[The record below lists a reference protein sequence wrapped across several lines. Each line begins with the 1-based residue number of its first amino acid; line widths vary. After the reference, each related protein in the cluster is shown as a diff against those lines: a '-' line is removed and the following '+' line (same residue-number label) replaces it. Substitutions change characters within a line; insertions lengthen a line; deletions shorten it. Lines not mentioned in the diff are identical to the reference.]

1 MDNFPLKS
9 KRKFL
14 LAVLILLSNV
24 GYSQN
29 IFVAPGGNDSGS
41 GTKKNPFATKERAL
55 EEIAT
60 ARDNGQM
67 QRPTINLRAGV
78 YTIHHTIKLDSKFSN
93 VNIQAYQKEKVIF
106 FGGVPIP
113 VNKIESISASEINS
127 NTDKKVYEVNLKKLG
142 ITEYGKIRNVGFGR
156 PYGPSWGEIF
166 INGKPMHLAR
176 WPNEGMI
183 PMEKVLDKGSIP
195 RDEDFSNRGGEIQYD
210 SLRINTWAKEKDA
223 WMAGY
228 FMWGY
233 ADDMVRIKSI
243 DTVNKTISTASA
255 TLYGFGSGESWRRW
269 YGVNI
274 LSELDTAAEYYIDRE
289 KGILYFIPP
298 DKKIESLE
306 FSILEDPFFL
316 LENTSNAGIKGIT
329 FECARGM
336 GIAMDNTKNITIRGC
351 TFKNLGSLAIT
362 VGKGIEPFK
371 DYRHE
376 GTGVAKGGIVGSLQE
391 HLYANTTFN
400 REGGSNNKMIN
411 CQFYQL
417 GAGGIVLGGGD
428 RLTLEAGNNV
438 VENCVFHDLN
448 RIEKSYRPAIS
459 LTGVGNKIRHC
470 EIYNTPSMAILM
482 HGNNHLLEYNYIHDV
497 CTEVEDQGAFY
508 FGRDPSE
515 RGTIIRYNYFENI
528 PDHFSTCA
536 IYEDDGAC
544 GLTVSGNIFYKAGK
558 RNVLIGGGSD
568 NNYTNNIF
576 IGNKAGFY
584 VDNRLQNW
592 AKGLLTADGLFIKR
606 LEVVTYLNPPYSD
619 QYPQIKNYF
628 DSAALPHGNLVE
640 NNVFVQVK
648 KIIDRNK
655 EWLNFKSNNWETNQD
670 PGFAD
675 WKNRNFS
682 LKKNSVI
689 FKKIPL
695 FKEIPFQE
703 IGLYE
708 NTDFA
713 TKKKRTDYT
722 GKNRIF

>member
-1 MDNFPLKS
+1 MYQFLLKG
-9 KRKFL
+9 KGKFL
-14 LAVLILLSNV
+14 LAVLILASNV
-24 GYSQN
+24 SFSQN
-29 IFVAPGGNDSGS
+29 IFVAPGGNDSGN
-41 GTKKNPFATKERAL
+41 GAKKTPFATVERAL
-55 EEIAT
+55 EEIAN
-60 ARDNGQM
+60 ARSKEQM

-78 YTIHHTIKLDSKFSN
+78 YSIHHTLKLDDKFSN
-93 VNIQAYQKEKVIF
+93 INIQAYQKEKVIF
-106 FGGVPIP
+106 FGGVSIP
-113 VNKIESISASEINS
+113 VNAIESISASKINS
-127 NTDKKVYEVNLKKLG
+127 STDEKVYEVDLEKVG
-142 ITEYGKIRNVGFGR
+142 ITDYGKIRNVGFAR

-183 PMEKVLDKGSIP
+183 PMGKVLDKGSIP
-195 RDEDFSNRGGEIQYD
+195 RDGDYSNHGGVIQYD
-210 SLRINTWAKEKDA
+210 SLRINKWAKEKDA

-243 DTVNKTISTASA
+243 DTVTTTISTASA

-274 LSELDTAAEYYIDRE
+274 LSELDTAGEYYIDRE
-289 KGILYFIPP
+289 NGILYFIPP

-316 LENTSNAGIKGIT
+316 LENISNVSIKGIN

-336 GIAMDNTKNITIRGC
+336 GIAMDNTDNIMIQGC
-351 TFKNLGSLAIT
+351 SFKNLGSLAIT

-400 REGGSNNKMIN
+400 REGGSNNKVID

-417 GAGGIVLGGGD
+417 GAGSIVLGGGN
-428 RLTLEAGNNV
+428 RLTLDAGNNV

-448 RIEKSYRPAIS
+448 RIEKSYRPAIF

-470 EIYNTPSMAILM
+470 EIYNTPGMAILM
-482 HGNNHLLEYNYIHDV
+482 HGNNHLFEYNYIHDV
-497 CTEVEDQGAFY
+497 CTEAEDQGAFY

-528 PDHFSTCA
+528 PDHFNTCA
-536 IYEDDGAC
+536 VYEDDGAC
-544 GLTVSGNIFYKAGK
+544 GLTVTGNIFYKAGK

-568 NNYTNNIF
+568 NNYNNNIF
-576 IGNKAGFY
+576 IGNKAGFH

-592 AKGLLTADGLFIKR
+592 AKGLLAPDGLFRKR
-606 LEVVTYLNPPYSD
+606 LEAVNYLQPPYII
-619 QYPQIKNYF
+619 QYPQLKNYF
-628 DSAALPHGNLVE
+628 DSAAIPRGNIVE
-640 NNVFVQVK
+640 KNVYVEVE
-648 KIIDRNK
+648 KIIDGNK
-655 EWLNFKSNNWETNQD
+655 EWLNFKSNNWETDND

-675 WKNRNFS
+675 WKNRNFL
-682 LKKNSVI
+682 LKKNSLI
-689 FKKIPL
+689 FKEIPS
-695 FKEIPFQE
+695 FKEIPFQK
-703 IGLYE
+703 IGLHE
-708 NTDFA
+708 NPDFA
-713 TKKKRTDYT
+713 TMKRIN
-722 GKNRIF
+722 GLKEER

>member
-1 MDNFPLKS
+1 MYQFLLKG

-14 LAVLILLSNV
+14 LSVLILVSNV
-24 GYSQN
+24 SFSQN
-29 IFVAPGGNDSGS
+29 IFVAPSGNDSGN
-41 GTKKNPFATKERAL
+41 GAKKTPFATVERAL
-55 EEIAT
+55 EEIAN
-60 ARDNGQM
+60 ARSKGQM

-78 YTIHHTIKLDSKFSN
+78 YPIHHTLKLDDKFSN
-93 VNIQAYQKEKVIF
+93 INIQAYQKEKVIF
-106 FGGVPIP
+106 FGGVSIP
-113 VNKIESISASEINS
+113 VNAIESISASKINS
-127 NTDKKVYEVNLKKLG
+127 STDEKVYEVNLKKVG
-142 ITEYGKIRNVGFGR
+142 ITDYGKIRYVGFAR

-183 PMEKVLDKGSIP
+183 PMGKVLDKGSIP
-195 RDEDFSNRGGEIQYD
+195 RDGDYSNHGGVVQYH
-210 SLRINTWAKEKDA
+210 SLRINKWAKEKDA

-233 ADDMVRIKSI
+233 ANDLVSIKSI
-243 DTVNKTISTASA
+243 DTVRKTISTASA

-269 YGVNI
+269 YGMNI
-274 LSELDTAAEYYIDRE
+274 LSELDTADEYYIDRE
-289 KGILYFIPP
+289 NGILSFIPP
-298 DKKIESLE
+298 GKKIELLQ

-316 LENTSNAGIKGIT
+316 LENTSNVSIKGIN

-336 GIAMDNTKNITIRGC
+336 GIAMDNTNNIMIQGC
-351 TFKNLGSLAIT
+351 SFKNLGSLAIT
-362 VGKGIEPFK
+362 VGKGIEPFN

-376 GTGVAKGGIVGSLQE
+376 GTGVTKGGMVGSLQE

-400 REGGSNNKMIN
+400 REGGSNNKVID

-417 GAGGIVLGGGD
+417 GAGGIVLGGGN

-448 RIEKSYRPAIS
+448 RIEKSYRPAIF

-497 CTEVEDQGAFY
+497 CTEAEDQGAFY

-536 IYEDDGAC
+536 VYEDDGAC
-544 GLTVSGNIFYKAGK
+544 GLTVTGNIFYKAGK

-568 NNYTNNIF
+568 NNYNNNIF
-576 IGNKAGFY
+576 IGNKAGFH

-592 AKGLLTADGLFIKR
+592 AKGLLAPDGLFRKR
-606 LEVVTYLNPPYSD
+606 LEAVNYLQPPYII
-619 QYPQIKNYF
+619 QYPQLKNYF
-628 DSAALPHGNLVE
+628 DSAAIPRANIVE
-640 NNVFVQVK
+640 NNVYIEVE
-648 KIIDRNK
+648 KIIDGNK
-655 EWLNFKSNNWETNQD
+655 EWLNFKTNNWETNDD

-675 WKNRNFS
+675 WKNRNFL
-682 LKKNSVI
+682 LKKNSLI
-689 FKKIPL
+689 FKEISS
-695 FKEIPFQE
+695 FKEIPFQK

-708 NTDFA
+708 NPDFV
-713 TKKKRTDYT
+713 TMKRI
-722 GKNRIF
+722 NRLREER

>member
-1 MDNFPLKS
+1 MYS
-9 KRKFL
+9 FL
-14 LAVLILLSNV
+14 LKGKREYLFAALILLSNV
-24 GYSQN
+24 GNSQN
-29 IFVAPGGNDSGS
+29 IFVAPGGNDSGN
-41 GTKKNPFATKERAL
+41 GAKKNPFATVERAL
-55 EEIAT
+55 EEIAKLKGE
-60 ARDNGQM
+60 GQM
-67 QRPTINLRAGV
+67 QQPTINLRAGV
-78 YTIHHTIKLDSKFSN
+78 YPIHHTLKLDDKFSN
-93 VNIQAYQKEKVIF
+93 INIQAYQKEKVIF
-106 FGGVPIP
+106 FGGISIP
-113 VNKIESISASEINS
+113 VNKIESINASEINS
-127 NTDKKVYEVNLKKLG
+127 NTDKKIYKVNCKKLG
-142 ITEYGKIRNVGFGR
+142 ITDYGKIRNAGFAR

-166 INGKPMHLAR
+166 INDKPMHLAQ

-183 PMEKVLDKGSIP
+183 PMGKVLDKGSIP
-195 RDEDFSNRGGEIQYD
+195 RDGDYSNRGGVIQYD

-243 DTVNKTISTASA
+243 DTVNKTMFTASA

-274 LSELDTAAEYYIDRE
+274 LSELDTAGEYYIDRE
-289 KGILYFIPP
+289 NGILYFIPP

-306 FSILEDPFFL
+306 FSILEGPFFL
-316 LENTSNAGIKGIT
+316 LENTSNVSIKGIT

-336 GIAMDNTKNITIRGC
+336 GITMDNTNNIMIRGC
-351 TFKNLGSLAIT
+351 SFKNLGSLAIT

-391 HLYANTTFN
+391 HLYTNTTFN
-400 REGGSNNKMIN
+400 REGGKNNKVIN

-417 GAGGIVLGGGD
+417 GAGGIILGGGD
-428 RLTLEAGNNV
+428 RLTLKAGNNV

-448 RIEKSYRPAIS
+448 RIEKSYRPAIF

-497 CTEVEDQGAFY
+497 CTEAEDQGAFY

-544 GLTVSGNIFYKAGK
+544 GLTVTGNIFYKAGK

-568 NNYTNNIF
+568 NNFTNNIF
-576 IGNKAGFY
+576 IGNKAGFH

-592 AKGLLTADGLFIKR
+592 AKGLLTPDGLFRKR
-606 LEVVTYLNPPYSD
+606 LEAVNYLNPPYSD
-619 QYPQIKNYF
+619 QYPQLKIYF
-628 DSAALPHGNLVE
+628 DSAAIPHENLVE
-640 NNVFVQVK
+640 NNVYVRVE
-648 KIIDRNK
+648 KIIDGNK
-655 EWLNFKSNNWETNQD
+655 EWLNFKSNNWETNDD
-670 PGFAD
+670 PGFTD

-682 LKKNSVI
+682 LKKNSLI
-689 FKKIPL
+689 FKEIPS

-708 NTDFA
+708 NPDFA
-713 TKKKRTDYT
+713 TNKKPNGLREK
-722 GKNRIF
+722 K

>member
-1 MDNFPLKS
+1 MYQFLLKG
-9 KRKFL
+9 KGKFL
-14 LAVLILLSNV
+14 LAVLILASNV
-24 GYSQN
+24 SFSQN
-29 IFVAPGGNDSGS
+29 IFVAPGGNDSGN
-41 GTKKNPFATKERAL
+41 GAKKTPFATVERAL
-55 EEIAT
+55 EEIAN
-60 ARDNGQM
+60 ARSKEQM

-78 YTIHHTIKLDSKFSN
+78 YSIHHTLKLDDKFSN
-93 VNIQAYQKEKVIF
+93 INIQAYQKEKVIF
-106 FGGVPIP
+106 FGGVSIP
-113 VNKIESISASEINS
+113 VNAIESISASKINS
-127 NTDKKVYEVNLKKLG
+127 STDEKVYEVDLEKVG
-142 ITEYGKIRNVGFGR
+142 ITDYGKIRNVGFAR

-183 PMEKVLDKGSIP
+183 PMGKVLDKGSIP
-195 RDEDFSNRGGEIQYD
+195 RDGDYSNHGGVIQYD
-210 SLRINTWAKEKDA
+210 SLRINKWAKEKDA

-243 DTVNKTISTASA
+243 DTVTTTISTASA

-274 LSELDTAAEYYIDRE
+274 LSELDTAGEYYIDRE
-289 KGILYFIPP
+289 NGILYFIPP

-316 LENTSNAGIKGIT
+316 LENISNVSIKGIN

-336 GIAMDNTKNITIRGC
+336 GIAMDNTDNIMIQGC
-351 TFKNLGSLAIT
+351 SFKNLGSLAIT

-400 REGGSNNKMIN
+400 REGGSNNKVID

-417 GAGGIVLGGGD
+417 GAGSIVLGGGN
-428 RLTLEAGNNV
+428 RLTLDAGNNV

-448 RIEKSYRPAIS
+448 RIEKSYRPAIF

-470 EIYNTPSMAILM
+470 EIYNTPGMAILM
-482 HGNNHLLEYNYIHDV
+482 HGNNHLFEYNYIHDV
-497 CTEVEDQGAFY
+497 CTEAEDQGAFY

-528 PDHFSTCA
+528 PDHFNTCA
-536 IYEDDGAC
+536 VYEDDGAC
-544 GLTVSGNIFYKAGK
+544 GLTVTGNIFYKAGK

-568 NNYTNNIF
+568 NNYSNNIF
-576 IGNKAGFY
+576 IGNKAGFH

-592 AKGLLTADGLFIKR
+592 AKGLLAPDGLFRKR
-606 LEVVTYLNPPYSD
+606 LEAVNYLQPPYII
-619 QYPQIKNYF
+619 QYPQLKNYF
-628 DSAALPHGNLVE
+628 DSAAIPRGNIVE
-640 NNVFVQVK
+640 KNVYVEVE
-648 KIIDRNK
+648 KIIDGNK
-655 EWLNFKSNNWETNQD
+655 EWLNFKSNNWETDND

-675 WKNRNFS
+675 WKNRNFL
-682 LKKNSVI
+682 LKKNSLI
-689 FKKIPL
+689 FKEIPS
-695 FKEIPFQE
+695 FKEIPFQK
-703 IGLYE
+703 IGLHE
-708 NTDFA
+708 NPDFA
-713 TKKKRTDYT
+713 TMKRIN
-722 GKNRIF
+722 GLKEER

>member
-1 MDNFPLKS
+1 MIKKLLYNFHLKG

-14 LAVLILLSNV
+14 LEVLILLSNI
-24 GYSQN
+24 GFSQN
-29 IFVAPGGNDSGS
+29 IFVAPGGNDSGN
-41 GTKKNPFATKERAL
+41 GTKKDPFATVERAL
-55 EEIAT
+55 EEIANV
-60 ARDNGQM
+60 RDNDQM
-67 QRPTINLRAGV
+67 QRVTINLRGGI
-78 YTIHHTIKLDSKFSN
+78 YPIHNTHKLDGKFSN
-93 VNIQAYQKEKVIF
+93 INIQAYQKEKVIF
-106 FGGVPIP
+106 LGGVSIP
-113 VNKIESISASEINS
+113 VNKIESISASKINS
-127 NTDKKVYEVNLKKLG
+127 NTDKKVYKINLKKLG
-142 ITEYGKIRNVGFGR
+142 ITEYGKISNVGFAR

-183 PMEKVLDKGSIP
+183 PMGKVLDKGSIP
-195 RDEDFSNRGGEIQYD
+195 RDGDDSNHGGVIQYG
-210 SLRINTWAKEKDA
+210 SSRIKRWTKEKDA
-223 WMAGY
+223 WMSGY

-274 LSELDTAAEYYIDRE
+274 LSELDTAGEYYIDRE

-316 LENTSNAGIKGIT
+316 LENISTVSIKGIT

-336 GIAMDNTKNITIRGC
+336 GIAMDNTNNITIRGC

-371 DYRHE
+371 DYRQE

-400 REGGSNNKMIN
+400 REGGRNNKIIN

-448 RIEKSYRPAIS
+448 RIEKSYCPAIFI
-459 LTGVGNKIRHC
+459 TGVGNKIRHC
-470 EIYNTPSMAILM
+470 EIYHTPSMAILM

-497 CTEVEDQGAFY
+497 CTEAEDQGAFY

-515 RGTIIRYNYFENI
+515 RGTIVRYNCFENI

-558 RNVLIGGGSD
+558 QNVLIGGGSD
-568 NNYTNNIF
+568 NTYVNNIF
-576 IGNKAGFY
+576 IGSKIGFH

-592 AKGLLTADGLFIKR
+592 SKGVLTPDGLFRKR
-606 LEVVTYLNPPYSD
+606 LEAVNYLQPPYIV
-619 QYPQIKNYF
+619 QYSQLKNYF
-628 DSAALPHGNLVE
+628 DSAAIPHENLVE
-640 NNVFVQVK
+640 NNVFVQVG
-648 KIIDRNK
+648 KIINGNK
-655 EWLNFKSNNWETNQD
+655 EWLNLKSNNWETNED
-670 PGFAD
+670 PGFVD
-675 WKNRNFS
+675 WENRNFL
-682 LKKNSVI
+682 LKTNSPI
-689 FKKIPL
+689 FKEIPSFKKIP
-695 FKEIPFQE
+695 FQK
-703 IGLYE
+703 IGLYK
-708 NTDFA
+708 NPDFP
-713 TKKKRTDYT
+713 TKKKAN
-722 GKNRIF
+722 GF